1 MSYSS
6 FLNNAK
12 NAANKATNVVNTQAN
27 NATNSLANHAKN
39 VVIAGKNLG
48 NLTIELSKISG
59 AFLTGLRDIMLKSNG
74 KPQIQQFA
82 ELIGTD
88 FSKRLNVIMNYMNLS
103 NNDKKEIVKNIGNI
117 LNNYALSPNNTTS
130 VNNFSGVIPMIK
142 SKTGGRKHKT
152 KKNRRY

>member
-12 NAANKATNVVNTQAN
+12 NVVNTQAN
-27 NATNSLANHAKN
+27 NATNSLANHATN
-39 VVIAGKNLG
+39 VVIAGKKLG

-59 AFLTGLRDIMLKSNG
+59 AFLTGLRDIMLNTDEKTR
-74 KPQIQQFA
+74 IQQFA